1 MSPKILVRSWVQS
14 LGADD
19 LAVGKLPPSCNLLLP
34 NVYFYIYL
42 CVFVCVHIFF
52 PFYILPERS
61 VSYFEIAAKSLQSCK
76 YVYF

>member
-1 MSPKILVRSWVQS
+1 M
-14 LGADD
+14 D
-19 LAVGKLPPSCNLLLP
+19 LAVGELPPSCNLLLP

-52 PFYILPERS
+52 RFYILPERS

-76 YVYF
+76 YVCF